1 MSPASFWDQDR
12 LASERLPTL
21 QELVRC
27 CDEKLLT
34 RVVVDEHAARMEG
47 SAPPPKRRR
56 AMEKRFTKTL
66 SCMRSL
72 PIKKK
77 AGRSLLLVPE
87 ESFVLHA
94 DTGLLERRLWASL
107 VSLDDVRRTARLGA
121 ARADILKE
129 RCDRTPG
136 IGVPPAFGGK
146 GLSRRG
152 YALAPWELTLASR
165 VWLGGSWCRRERY
178 LVIASALWEMTYFGF
193 EYDRVVA
200 RQAQARGE
208 RLVGGERPSAGA
220 ADAPPGVSS
229 TARARSFD
237 LKEPDRFE
245 ADFLDRLAVRVS
257 EFNEAADVDFRMRCI
272 DLVRRMEEP

>member
-47 SAPPPKRRR
+47 SPPPPKRRR
-56 AMEKRFTKTL
+56 AMEKRFAKTL

-94 DTGLLERRLWASL
+94 GTGLLERRLGASL
-107 VSLDDVRRTARLGA
+107 VSLDDVRRTARSSAAHAGA
-121 ARADILKE
+121 SKE
-129 RCDRTPG
+129 GCDRTPG
-136 IGVPPAFGGK
+136 IGAPPAFGGK
-146 GLSRRG
+146 RLTRRA

-165 VWLGGSWCRRERY
+165 AWLGGPWCRRERY
-178 LVIASALWEMTYFGF
+178 LVIAGALWEMTYFGF

-200 RQAQARGE
+200 RQAQVRGE
-208 RLVGGERPSAGA
+208 RLVGGERPPAEA
-220 ADAPPGVSS
+220 ADAPPGVSPA
-229 TARARSFD
+229 ARARSFD
-237 LKEPDRFE
+237 LEEPDRFE

-257 EFNEAADVDFRMRCI
+257 ELNEAADADFRLRCI
-272 DLVRRMEEP
+272 DLVHRMDAR